1 MGFEDLMAMDLSY
14 AASIGLGNPAHFD
27 RGAPRASPLAPRPSP
42 PRPSPLAPHPSPL
55 TPHPSSSSSHRP
67 QAAGGAGRAGEQP
80 PRRPPAGRS
89 AGRSAA
95 ESPPRRGSPSP
106 GHTHTP
112 STSSTHHPTH
122 PTHPPQPKT
131 HTPHLSYPIP
141 LTTPTIFTPKIH
153 LFTDRPPTDHPKHHF
168 VLTQMLTISN
178 PNFDHIHT
186 YYIPPDG
193 WAPHTR
199 PVCGFPHLLQYMPHT
214 LKIRTYVY
222 ADIARHLSRDREKC
236 RPLALLR
243 FALGVGTANRHDV
256 EWFLRP
262 HYKRAGSRTRAH
274 RAGSR
279 TRYRCTSE
287 RHTQQSVSS
296 MMYVHTVCKRAV
308 VRVILRVSAHLR
320 ARRQW
325 AVVDRPQTG
334 PNLGPIPSPVGG
346 RRPSADGP
354 EPRARLR

>member
-1 MGFEDLMAMDLSY
+1 MLSQY
-14 AASIGLGNPAHFD
+14 QTTAYQTTRLPD
-27 RGAPRASPLAPRPSP
+27 YPTTRLPSYP
-42 PRPSPLAPHPSPL
+42 TTRLFNYPTTRLPNY
-55 TPHPSSSSSHRP
+55 
-67 QAAGGAGRAGEQP
+67 
-80 PRRPPAGRS
+80 
-89 AGRSAA
+89 
-95 ESPPRRGSPSP
+95 
-106 GHTHTP
+106 THTP

-243 FALGVGTANRHDV
+243 FALGVGTA
-256 EWFLRP
+256 
-262 HYKRAGSRTRAH
+262 
-274 RAGSR
+274 
-279 TRYRCTSE
+279 
-287 RHTQQSVSS
+287 
-296 MMYVHTVCKRAV
+296 MM
-308 VRVILRVSAHLR
+308 
-320 ARRQW
+320 
-325 AVVDRPQTG
+325 
-334 PNLGPIPSPVGG
+334 
-346 RRPSADGP
+346 
-354 EPRARLR
+354 